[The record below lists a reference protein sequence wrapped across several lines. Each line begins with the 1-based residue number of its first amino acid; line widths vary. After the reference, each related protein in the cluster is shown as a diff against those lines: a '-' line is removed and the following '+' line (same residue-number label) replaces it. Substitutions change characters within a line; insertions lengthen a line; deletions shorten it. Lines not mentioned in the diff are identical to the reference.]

1 MKKVTRNLI
10 YTVASILIL
19 HRTNIS
25 AQNDVIGGI
34 KGMFE
39 LSATIGANSFFGDIG
54 GTRGE
59 GAAFIKDYTTRT
71 TTLLGGG
78 SLTFHPA
85 FWCGIKVGINV
96 TSVNAADSLI
106 KNENGQERWRYYRN
120 ASFNS
125 TITEAYL
132 GLELYPLMM
141 FEKEVELH
149 ILEPFIGIGAGVF
162 KFNPTAELN
171 GQQVELQPLGL
182 EGQGSSEYPERQP
195 YKLTQFY
202 VPYSFGAKLY
212 INNIFS
218 FSGGIQFRKTFTDYI
233 DDISTTYVDP
243 IIFDSY
249 LNVEQADLARQ
260 LYSRSIR
267 PDKVKPGGEK
277 ANSSNNDSY
286 TTIFLS
292 LNIRLGDYFRNSGYK

>member
-1 MKKVTRNLI
+1 MEIVSRKLFFAIAFLLI
-10 YTVASILIL
+10 TLSNNTY
-19 HRTNIS
+19 
-25 AQNDVIGGI
+25 AQDNFIGGV

-39 LSATIGANSFFGDIG
+39 ISLTGGANSFFGDIG

-59 GAAFIKDYTTRT
+59 GAAFVKDFTTRT
-71 TTLLGGG
+71 TTMLGGG
-78 SLTFHPA
+78 SLMYHPT
-85 FWCGIKVGINV
+85 FWCGIKAGVNV

-106 KNENGQERWRYYRN
+106 RNEGGQERWRYYRN
-120 ASFNS
+120 ASFRS
-125 TITEAYL
+125 SIMEAYL

-141 FEKEVELH
+141 FEKDVELH

-171 GQQVELQPLGL
+171 GRQIELQPLGL
-182 EGQGSSEYPERQP
+182 EGQGSNEYQERQP

-202 VPYSFGAKLY
+202 IPYSIGAKLY
-212 INNIFS
+212 FNNKLS
-218 FSGGIQFRKTFTDYI
+218 LSGGIQFRKTFTDYI

-249 LNVEQADLARQ
+249 LTSENADLARQ

-267 PDKVKPGGEK
+267 PEKVKPGGEK
-277 ANSSNNDSY
+277 ANALDNDSY

-292 LNIRLGDYFRNSGYK
+292 LNIRIGNYFNNSSYK